1 VKPYADACDRNRDP
15 ILDVLRE
22 WFAEPGVVLEI
33 GAGTGQHAVY
43 FAPRLPHLEWV
54 ASDRAEN
61 HAGIAAWIAEHPAP
75 NLRGPMLL
83 DVAQSAWPLEHADY
97 VFSSNTAHIMSW
109 AAVEKMFAGV
119 ERVLSEA
126 GIFCLYGPFNR
137 HGEFTSESNR
147 AFDAAL
153 KARDPLM
160 GIRDDQAMVALGRQH
175 SLELIADH
183 SMPANNRILVW
194 KKRSASR

>member
-1 VKPYADACDRNRDP
+1 MKPYADACDRNREP
-15 ILDVLRE
+15 ILGVLRE
-22 WFAEPGVVLEI
+22 WFVAPGVVLEI

-61 HAGIAAWIAEHPAP
+61 HAGIAAWIAAHPAP
-75 NLRGPMLL
+75 NLRGPVLL
-83 DVAQSAWPLEHADY
+83 DVTQPDWPLEHADY

-109 AAVEKMFAGV
+109 AAVENMFAGV
-119 ERVLSEA
+119 ERVLNGA

-137 HGEFTSESNR
+137 HGQFTSESNR
-147 AFDAAL
+147 AFDEVL
-153 KARDPLM
+153 QARDPLM
-160 GIRDDQAMVALGRQH
+160 GIRDDQAMIALGQRH

-194 KKRSASR
+194 KKRSA